1 MALNPKL
8 SAASRNL
15 ALNAALD
22 VLNSG
27 FFDIYDGTQP
37 TDADT
42 AIGAQVKLAR
52 CTFAATAWGVASAGS
67 KTAGA
72 IGSDSSADATGT
84 ASWYRMWQSNGT
96 TAVWDGTVGT
106 SAANLNFNSVA
117 IQVGAQV
124 SITSFTATMAA

>member
-27 FFDIYDGTQP
+27 HILILDGTQA

-42 AIGAQVKLAR
+42 AIGAQVTLAQL
-52 CTFAATAWGVASAGS
+52 TFGATAWAAASAGS
-67 KTAGA
+67 KSANSITQ
-72 IGSDSSADATGT
+72 DSSADATGT
-84 ASWYRMWQSNGT
+84 ASWYRMRTSGN
-96 TAVWDGTVGT
+96 TAVWDGTCGT
-106 SAANLNFNSVA
+106 SSANLNFNSVA
-117 IQVGAQV
+117 IQSGAAV
-124 SITSFTATMAA
+124 SISSFTATMAA

>member
-27 FFDIYDGTQP
+27 DLVIYDGTQA

-42 AIGAQVKLAR
+42 AIGSQVVLAVLV
-52 CTFAATAWGVASAGS
+52 FGATAWAAASGGS
-67 KTAGA
+67 KAANSITQ
-72 IGSDSSADATGT
+72 DSSADATGT
-84 ASWYRMWQSNGT
+84 ATWYRMRKSDHT
-96 TAVWDGTVGT
+96 TGVWDGSVGT
-106 SAANLNFNSVA
+106 SGANLNFNSVA
-117 IQVGAQV
+117 IQSGATVQV
-124 SITSFTATMAA
+124 TSFTASMAV

>member
-22 VLNSG
+22 VLNNG
-27 FFDIYDGTQP
+27 FFDIYDSTQP

-42 AIGAQVKLAR
+42 AVGAQVKLAR
-52 CTFAATAWGVASAGS
+52 CTFGATAWAAASAAS
-67 KTAGA
+67 KSANAITA
-72 IGSDSSADATGT
+72 DSAADATGT
-84 ASWYRMWQSNGT
+84 AAWYRMWQSNGT

-106 SAANLNFNSVA
+106 ASANLVVNTVA
-117 IQVGAQV
+117 FQINANV
-124 SITSFTATMAA
+124 SISSFSATMAA

>member
-27 FFDIYDGTQP
+27 FFDIYDSTQP

-42 AIGAQVKLAR
+42 SVGAQVKLAR
-52 CTFAATAWGVASAGS
+52 LTFATTAFSAASAGS
-67 KTAGA
+67 KAAGA
-72 IGSDSSADATGT
+72 IGTDTAADATGT
-84 ASWYRMWQSNGT
+84 ATWYRLLQSNGT
-96 TAVWDGTVGT
+96 TAVWDGSVGT
-106 SAANLNFNSVA
+106 SAANLVLNSTA
-117 IQVGAQV
+117 IQINAAV
-124 SITSFTATMAA
+124 SVTSFTATMAV